1 MKKSVAVLACLL
13 LATPTFLSTPANAL
27 DPTSVSKVFTKYI
40 ENKGLANPS
49 VVVIDEE
56 TGETV
61 FEKNPNSLRKPA
73 SLQKLFT
80 GVAAVNHLQMDQ
92 TFTTSLWSGSDSK
105 TVVIQGSR
113 DPWTSQYTSTA
124 KKMGRTSLPRF
135 QYHALK
141 TLNELNEGAVNK
153 ATIYYSRLF
162 AGDVATIKTLFRKNG
177 VKAVMKPVS
186 AQEAIERS
194 STLVIDST
202 SPTLEEMLTFALVW
216 SDNVLSE
223 RIARLAS
230 SAAGNGL
237 TEAGVEAT
245 FNELLTSFELDTKKV
260 VVKDASGLS
269 RKNRVTA
276 KQVGELLIKIRNDER
291 YAPVVNGLPVGGIS
305 GTLEKRFVK
314 TAPSAVGLVKAKT
327 GTLNGT
333 ANLAGYV
340 ESGDHEYAF
349 VIIADKLPRTYS
361 AGDRARAIVD
371 RILGK
376 IAAPF
381 IALFNLDDVE
391 EDAAPE
397 AEAETEAELVSS
409 ETP

>member
-1 MKKSVAVLACLL
+1 MKKTVAVFACLL
-13 LATPTFLSTPANAL
+13 LSTPTFLSTPANAL
-27 DPTSVSKVFTKYI
+27 DPKGVASVFSKYI

-49 VVVIDEE
+49 VVVIDEQ
-56 TGETV
+56 TGEIV

-113 DPWTSQYTSTA
+113 DPWASPYTSTA
-124 KKMGRTSLPRF
+124 KKYGRTSLPRF
-135 QYHALK
+135 EYYALK
-141 TLNELNEGAVNK
+141 TLKELNEGDVK
-153 ATIYYSRLF
+153 KPTIYYSQLF
-162 AGDVATIKTLFRKNG
+162 AGDVAALKTLFRKNG
-177 VKAVMKPVS
+177 VTAVMKPVS
-186 AQEAIERS
+186 AQEAIDRS
-194 STLVIDST
+194 STLVIDSI

-223 RIARLAS
+223 RIARIAS
-230 SAAGNGL
+230 EAAGNGL

-245 FNELLTSFELDTKKV
+245 FNELLTSFELDTTKV

-276 KQVGELLIKIRNDER
+276 KQVAQLLIKIRDDER
-291 YAPVVNGLPVGGIS
+291 YAPVVNGLPIGGIS
-305 GTLEKRFVK
+305 GTLQKRFVK
-314 TAPSAVGLVKAKT
+314 TAPNAVGLVKAKT
-327 GTLNGT
+327 GTINGT
-333 ANLAGYV
+333 ANFAGYV
-340 ESGDHEYAF
+340 ESGEHEYAF
-349 VIIADKLPRTYS
+349 VIIADKLPRSYS
-361 AGDRARAIVD
+361 AGERARAIVD

-381 IALFNLDDVE
+381 IELFNLD
-391 EDAAPE
+391 E
-397 AEAETEAELVSS
+397 AENDAEAELVSS
-409 ETP
+409 DTP

>member
-1 MKKSVAVLACLL
+1 MKKTVAVFACLL
-13 LATPTFLSTPANAL
+13 LSTPTFLSTPASAL
-27 DPTSVSKVFTKYI
+27 DPKGVASVFTKYI

-49 VVVIDEE
+49 VVVIDEQ
-56 TGETV
+56 TGEIV

-113 DPWTSQYTSTA
+113 DPWASPYTSTA
-124 KKMGRTSLPRF
+124 KKYGRTSLPRF
-135 QYHALK
+135 EYYALK
-141 TLNELNEGAVNK
+141 TLKELNDGDVK
-153 ATIYYSRLF
+153 KPTIYYSQLF
-162 AGDVATIKTLFRKNG
+162 AGDVATLKTLFRKNG
-177 VKAVMKPVS
+177 VTAVMKPVS
-186 AQEAIERS
+186 AQEAIDRS
-194 STLVIDST
+194 STLVIDSI

-223 RIARLAS
+223 RIARIAS
-230 SAAGNGL
+230 EAAGNGL

-245 FNELLTSFELDTKKV
+245 FNELLTSFDLDATQV

-276 KQVGELLIKIRNDER
+276 KQVGDLLIKIRDDEK
-291 YAPVVNGLPVGGIS
+291 YAPVVNGLPIGGIS
-305 GTLEKRFVK
+305 GTLQKRFVK
-314 TAPSAVGLVKAKT
+314 TAPNAVGLVKAKT

-340 ESGDHEYAF
+340 ESGEHEYAF
-349 VIIADKLPRTYS
+349 VIIADKLPRSYS
-361 AGDRARAIVD
+361 AGERARAIVD

-381 IALFNLDDVE
+381 IALFNLDEVE
-391 EDAAPE
+391 NDA
-397 AEAETEAELVSS
+397 EAELVSS
-409 ETP
+409 DTP

>member
-1 MKKSVAVLACLL
+1 MKKTVAVFACLL
-13 LATPTFLSTPANAL
+13 LSTPTFLSTPANAL
-27 DPTSVSKVFTKYI
+27 DPKGVASVFSKYI

-49 VVVIDEE
+49 VVVIDEQ
-56 TGETV
+56 TGEIV

-113 DPWTSQYTSTA
+113 DPWASPYTSTA
-124 KKMGRTSLPRF
+124 KKYGRTSLPRF
-135 QYHALK
+135 EYYALK
-141 TLNELNEGAVNK
+141 TLKELNDGDVK
-153 ATIYYSRLF
+153 KPTIYYSQLF
-162 AGDVATIKTLFRKNG
+162 AGDVATLKTLFRKNG
-177 VKAVMKPVS
+177 VTAVMKPVS
-186 AQEAIERS
+186 AQEAIDRS
-194 STLVIDST
+194 STLVIDSI

-223 RIARLAS
+223 RIARIAS
-230 SAAGNGL
+230 EAAGNGL

-245 FNELLTSFELDTKKV
+245 FNELLTSFDLDTSKV

-276 KQVGELLIKIRNDER
+276 KQVAQLLIKIRDDER
-291 YAPVVNGLPVGGIS
+291 YAPVVNGLPIGGIS
-305 GTLEKRFVK
+305 GTLQKRFVK
-314 TAPSAVGLVKAKT
+314 TAPNAVGLVKAKT

-340 ESGDHEYAF
+340 ESGEHEYAF
-349 VIIADKLPRTYS
+349 VIIADKLPRSYS
-361 AGDRARAIVD
+361 AGERARAIVD

-381 IALFNLDDVE
+381 IALFNLD
-391 EDAAPE
+391 E
-397 AEAETEAELVSS
+397 AENDTEAELVSS
-409 ETP
+409 DTP

>member
-1 MKKSVAVLACLL
+1 MKKTVAVFACLL
-13 LATPTFLSTPANAL
+13 LGTPTFLSTAANAL
-27 DPTSVSKVFTKYI
+27 DPKGVASVFSKYI

-49 VVVIDEE
+49 VVVIDEQ
-56 TGETV
+56 TGEIV

-113 DPWTSQYTSTA
+113 DPWASPYTSTA
-124 KKMGRTSLPRF
+124 KKYGRTSLPRF
-135 QYHALK
+135 EYYALK
-141 TLNELNEGAVNK
+141 TLKELNDGDVK
-153 ATIYYSRLF
+153 KPTIYYSQLF
-162 AGDVATIKTLFRKNG
+162 AGDVATLKTLFRKNG
-177 VKAVMKPVS
+177 VTAVMKPVS
-186 AQEAIERS
+186 AQEAIDRS
-194 STLVIDST
+194 STLVIDSI

-223 RIARLAS
+223 RIARIAS
-230 SAAGNGL
+230 EAAGNGL

-245 FNELLTSFELDTKKV
+245 FNELLTSFELDTTKV

-276 KQVGELLIKIRNDER
+276 KQVAQLLIKIRDDER
-291 YAPVVNGLPVGGIS
+291 YAPVVNGLPIGGIS
-305 GTLEKRFVK
+305 GTLQKRFVK
-314 TAPSAVGLVKAKT
+314 TAPNAVGLVKAKT

-340 ESGDHEYAF
+340 ESGEHEYAF
-349 VIIADKLPRTYS
+349 VIIADKLPRSYS
-361 AGDRARAIVD
+361 AGERARAIVD

-381 IALFNLDDVE
+381 IALFNLDEVE
-391 EDAAPE
+391 NDA
-397 AEAETEAELVSS
+397 EAELVSS
-409 ETP
+409 DTP

>member
-1 MKKSVAVLACLL
+1 
-13 LATPTFLSTPANAL
+13 
-27 DPTSVSKVFTKYI
+27 
-40 ENKGLANPS
+40 
-49 VVVIDEE
+49 
-56 TGETV
+56 
-61 FEKNPNSLRKPA
+61 
-73 SLQKLFT
+73 
-80 GVAAVNHLQMDQ
+80 MDQ

-113 DPWTSQYTSTA
+113 DPWTSQYSSTA
-124 KKMGRTSLPRF
+124 KKMGRTSLPRLE
-135 QYHALK
+135 YYALK
-141 TLNELNEGAVNK
+141 TLNELNGENVK
-153 ATIYYSRLF
+153 KPTIYYSQLF
-162 AGDVATIKTLFRKNG
+162 AGDVATLKTLFRKNG
-177 VKAVMKPVS
+177 VTAVMKPVS
-186 AQEAIERS
+186 AQEAQERS
-194 STLVIDST
+194 STLIITST
-202 SPTLEEMLTFALVW
+202 SPTLEDMLNFALVW

-230 SAAGNGL
+230 LAAGNGL
-237 TEAGVEAT
+237 TESGVEAT
-245 FNELLTSFELDTKKV
+245 FNDVLESFELDASKV

-276 KQVGELLIKIRNDER
+276 KQVAELLIKIREEGR
-291 YAPVVNGLPVGGIS
+291 YAPVVNGLPIGGIS

-314 TAPSAVGLVKAKT
+314 TAPNAVGLVKAKT

-361 AGDRARAIVD
+361 AGERARAIVD

-381 IALFNLDDVE
+381 IALFNLD
-391 EDAAPE
+391 E
-397 AEAETEAELVSS
+397 AENQTEAELVSS